1 MGRVRPTGQPPL
13 LSYRLLGATPSSAV
27 QRAGTR
33 RSQGGGEGRHNTV
46 SVVTGVGTQQ
56 HCSRRCVEI
65 SVEFAKLLSNYLA
78 SPDTRRCALEYLADF
93 NSAGDQIN
101 SNLDSAN

>member
-1 MGRVRPTGQPPL
+1 MTRTYLPYLCSISMSQLRGGVGRVRPTGQPPL

-56 HCSRRCVEI
+56 HCSRHSRLYRNIC
-65 SVEFAKLLSNYLA
+65 
-78 SPDTRRCALEYLADF
+78 
-93 NSAGDQIN
+93 
-101 SNLDSAN
+101 